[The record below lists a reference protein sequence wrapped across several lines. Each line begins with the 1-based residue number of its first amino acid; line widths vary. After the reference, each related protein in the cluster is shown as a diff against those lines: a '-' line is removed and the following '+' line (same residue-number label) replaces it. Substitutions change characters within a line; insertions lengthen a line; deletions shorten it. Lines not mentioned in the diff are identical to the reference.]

1 MPVDLPLDPSPDDVV
16 SVLEEHIEQRLG
28 RPISALRDEAAT
40 AKTPDPA
47 TVRVVREYTE
57 LAAAEKALEA
67 REDELF
73 ALIVASP
80 GVFTDE
86 HMAAAQAVNNALTYR
101 DARVATVVH
110 SVLLHPLDP
119 QAPART
125 AQAAAKARP
134 HQATSTRSTSTSPTT
149 PAAAA
154 PTGSSSRRR

>member
-1 MPVDLPLDPSPDDVV
+1 MSVDLTLEALSDDLMSVV
-16 SVLEEHIEQRLG
+16 DEHIEQRLG

-40 AKTPDPA
+40 AVTPDPE

-57 LAAAEKALEA
+57 LAAAEKAVEA
-67 REDELF
+67 REEELF

-86 HMAAAQAVNNALTYR
+86 HLAAAQAVNNAVTYR
-101 DARVATVVH
+101 DARVATVLH
-110 SVLLHPLDP
+110 AVLLHPLDP
-119 QAPART
+119 QAPARS

-149 PAAAA
+149 PSAAT
-154 PTGSSSRRR
+154 PTGPSARRR